1 MSPLRVRLG
10 WPQRLAVLRHIQ
22 DVGVQFRSHEQAPV
36 WTMDARFA
44 SCKRGGRL
52 STGGEAE
59 EERVEFGEA
68 KEEERMTNGTAGSGT
83 PHSSSCRF
91 LYPGP
96 TLENMEELIIDQG
109 RKGEGKSWQWKFRN
123 IKTNCLSQLLLII
136 IFLLRHTLNSQWRPL
151 VSRFL
156 FNSFLRS
163 VSQTLWRFSL

>member
-1 MSPLRVRLG
+1 M
-10 WPQRLAVLRHIQ
+10 LRHIQ

-136 IFLLRHTLNSQWRPL
+136 IFLLRHTLNSQ
-151 VSRFL
+151 
-156 FNSFLRS
+156 
-163 VSQTLWRFSL
+163 